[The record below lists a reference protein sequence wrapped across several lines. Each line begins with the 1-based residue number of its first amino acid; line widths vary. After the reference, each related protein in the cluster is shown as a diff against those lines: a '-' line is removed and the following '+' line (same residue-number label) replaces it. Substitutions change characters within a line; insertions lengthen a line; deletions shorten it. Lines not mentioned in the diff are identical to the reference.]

1 MLVCIYVCMYVRPKL
16 TFVSFLCFFCTLP
29 LTGPSKIFVSTRKNK
44 VTELVLV
51 AHVANVN
58 VQQLS

>member
-1 MLVCIYVCMYVRPKL
+1 MYVRPKL
-16 TFVSFLCFFCTLP
+16 TFVSFFFVFFCTLP
-29 LTGPSKIFVSTRKNK
+29 LTGPSKIFLSTRKNK